1 VTIGQSAFVQGYMPV
16 LMLVD
21 SLRNGTPLSSGFID
35 AGTQIVTAD
44 SVDLGNNLPLISF
57 DELLAMSADPAATRE
72 FYKPW
77 SDCMNGTSPAWS
89 CLLEPIE
96 NEGA

>member
-1 VTIGQSAFVQGYMPV
+1 MPV

-21 SLRNGTPLSSGFID
+21 SLRNGVPLEPGFID
-35 AGTQIVTAD
+35 SGTQIVTAD
-44 SVDLGNNLPLISF
+44 SVDMGNGLPLIGF
-57 DELLAMSADPAATRE
+57 DELLNLSADVEANRT

-77 SDCMNGTSPAWS
+77 SDCVNGSAPAWS
-89 CLLEPIE
+89 CMVEPIE